1 MTTTVPGPDGSLR
14 LACFATQGTGHR
26 DEDRIRTLLERF
38 DLALL
43 GFNPDRKPGEVVRL
57 VAAARRLRPDLLAM
71 EGTGVAGGIAV
82 LLSRVLFGIPFVVS
96 TGDAVAPFLRRRHWA
111 LGPAAAVYERA
122 LYRRAAGVIAWTPF
136 LAGRALALGAR
147 RAMYAPN
154 WAPSAATDEAGR
166 DVRRELGLSP
176 GDIVFGIAGSVEWNA
191 RVGYCY
197 GSELVRAVRRVDR
210 NDVKVVIVGDGS
222 GRRHLERL
230 AGPRLGATVLLPG
243 RIGRDRVQA
252 YLRAFDV
259 GSLPQSVDQVGAL
272 RYTTKL
278 SEYLAA
284 SLPIVTAEIPLAYEF
299 GTEWLWRMPGDAPW
313 EESYLAALA
322 ALMGTISRAEVD
334 RRRALMPTGVR
345 AFDVQVQIEQVTA
358 FVHDLCRSPP
368 TGTGR
373 PPRPLP
379 SSFQGAG

>member
-1 MTTTVPGPDGSLR
+1 MTTTARGPDTSLR
-14 LACFATQGTGHR
+14 LACFATQGSGHR
-26 DEDRIRTLLERF
+26 DEHRIRTLLQGF
-38 DLALL
+38 DLTVL
-43 GFNPDRKPGEVVRL
+43 GFDPNRKAREVARL
-57 VAAARRLRPDLLAM
+57 VAATRRHRPDLLAM
-71 EGTGVAGGIAV
+71 EGTGVAGGLAV
-82 LLSRVLFGIPFVVS
+82 LLSQALFRIPFVVS
-96 TGDAVAPFLRRRHWA
+96 TGDAVAPFLRRRHWI

-136 LAGRALALGAR
+136 LAGRAIALGAR

-154 WAPSAATDEAGR
+154 WAPTGASDAAGR
-166 DVRRELGLSP
+166 DVRRELGLSAE
-176 GDIVFGIAGSVEWNA
+176 DIVFGIAGSLDWND

-210 NDVKVVIVGDGS
+210 DDVKVVVVGDGS

-243 RIGRDRVQA
+243 RLGRDRVQA

-313 EESYLAALA
+313 EEPYLAALA
-322 ALMGTISRAEVD
+322 ELMGTISREEVE
-334 RRRALMPTGVR
+334 RRRALMPAGVR

-358 FVHDLCRSPP
+358 FVGDLCRSRS
-368 TGTGR
+368 GRHR
-373 PPRPLP
+373 PPPA
-379 SSFQGAG
+379 SATV